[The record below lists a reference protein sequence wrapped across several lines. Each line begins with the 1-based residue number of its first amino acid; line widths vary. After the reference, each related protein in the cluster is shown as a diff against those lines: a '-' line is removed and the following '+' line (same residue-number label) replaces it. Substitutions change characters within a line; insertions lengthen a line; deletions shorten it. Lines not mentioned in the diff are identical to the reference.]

1 MKLPHLMMIALL
13 TTSCD
18 AVRDLLPKDDNSQ
31 KSKSKPSD
39 KADDEEDDEEDE
51 KEKPS
56 AKDICAKI
64 EKRGL
69 GVRCVKETPG
79 GIGSAAIAKY
89 GFELAA
95 TTSPDARGQVLQFR
109 SVADYDATVKAFDS
123 AAVLAGPHRYGNRE
137 ALIFVQVNKAFDQ
150 GSGMESLIEAL

>member
-1 MKLPHLMMIALL
+1 MMNLPVLMMIALL

-18 AVRDLLPKDDNSQ
+18 AVRELLPKDEKSQ
-31 KSKSKPSD
+31 KSKSKSSD
-39 KADDEEDDEEDE
+39 KSERDDEEDE

-109 SVADYDATVKAFDS
+109 SVADYDATVRAFDG